1 MEYLLNGGFGVPYPV
16 PLLTQ

>member
-1 MEYLLNGGFGVPYPV
+1 MEYLLNGGFGVPYPM